1 MRASVTYFLVFMCE
15 FAAFRVSKD
24 EPRLIL
30 REITDGSSFLMRGT
44 FILNMSLSDHNATLK
59 PDFIDEL
66 LINITTSITNGLQ
79 HVLALTRD
87 GSVFAAPSEILVYEK
102 NDERV
107 YEGSALFIALNS
119 SGPTM
124 QSWNDAWYNITINSI
139 HAMATHWAI
148 KDIVSRSTFKARAT
162 SLYIICLDALSFFSL
177 IAAHLW

>member
-1 MRASVTYFLVFMCE
+1 MCE

-30 REITDGSSFLMRGT
+30 REITDGFFVMRGT

-107 YEGSALFIALNS
+107 YEGSALFIASNS
-119 SGPTM
+119 SGPPM
-124 QSWNDAWYNITINSI
+124 QSWNDA
-139 HAMATHWAI
+139 
-148 KDIVSRSTFKARAT
+148 
-162 SLYIICLDALSFFSL
+162 
-177 IAAHLW
+177 